1 MDRIS
6 IKKGIRMSRIQ
17 DEVIEQVR
25 EMLLSDAFILKSN
38 IYGGNAFI
46 YCDKE
51 HFEFDIS
58 KLDKIREL
66 SEVEGVTITYDMEEC
81 LMRIGIYFK
90 DNENEW

>member
-6 IKKGIRMSRIQ
+6 IKKGIRMLRKQ
-17 DEVIEQVR
+17 DEVIEQVK
-25 EMLLSDAFILKSN
+25 EMLPDAHILKDN
-38 IYGGNAFI
+38 VYAGNAFI

-51 HFEFDIS
+51 HFEFNIS

-66 SEVEGVTITYDMEEC
+66 SEVEGVTIAYDMEEC